1 VEVQVLSSACARSSR
16 ALFLS
21 AVQAYARPVAVEPT
35 QAPPN
40 EPYPGPALLA
50 AGMTT
55 LFFPVISLIAALLLL
70 SAEQLPSRRAS
81 LRMWAWASV
90 AWIALQVLVVILFV
104 AAWSSGGAGGGGEIG
119 PVVP

>member
-1 VEVQVLSSACARSSR
+1 
-16 ALFLS
+16 
-21 AVQAYARPVAVEPT
+21 VAAEPT
-35 QAPPN
+35 QAPPD

-50 AGMTT
+50 AGVATF
-55 LFFPVISLIAALLLL
+55 FFPVISLIAALLLL
-70 SAEQLPSRRAS
+70 STEQLPSRRAS